1 MTHYIVKRWPHFD
14 NFVSLFTTKLGKPAQ
29 RHLVEF
35 LVALIIW
42 EGRKNINGLN
52 RALFARCHP
61 SSLSRFIGES
71 VWDEQALEQ
80 TRLAELNRRVRR
92 YLTHHQVRG
101 LRVPAFLCIDD
112 TNNPKT
118 GTNTPWASYQ
128 YSHLAGGLVRCYC
141 LVTALMVLGPYSIP
155 LTFRLYRKKADC
167 QQAGAGVTYYSKTA
181 LAAQLVE
188 QWQPPQGT
196 QPVVLVDSWYVC
208 DRLFKACQK
217 RNFTL
222 IGALKANRQLS
233 TSACPKLTALSE
245 FSPTLPKSA
254 YQLVTLDKH
263 RFRVAGVQAQ
273 LKGGQRVKVV
283 VGRALGRGTHPNAG
297 IRRYTYRYFVSSDP
311 TLSVKTICEFYAVRW
326 EIETFHAQLKELLGL
341 DHNQCWRERNVQR
354 VWVLVLVAYSYL
366 MLEAVEHASIYAGRG
381 QLKVS
386 LAQVVAQHKLEAHRG
401 QAEWVFDQAREGR
414 PLQQILERFAA

>member
-1 MTHYIVKRWPHFD
+1 MTEYIVKRWPNFD
-14 NFVSLFTTKLGKPAQ
+14 NFVQLFTTKLGKPAR

-42 EGRKNINGLN
+42 EGRKNISGLN
-52 RALFARCHP
+52 RALFAPCHP
-61 SSLSRFIGES
+61 ASLSRFIGEAR
-71 VWDEQALEQ
+71 WEAQALEQ
-80 TRLAELNRRVRR
+80 TRLTELNRRVSR
-92 YLTHHQVRG
+92 YLEHQRVRG
-101 LRVPAFLCIDD
+101 LSVPAFLCIDD

-141 LVTALMVLGPYSIP
+141 LVTALVVVGPYSIP

-167 QQAGAGVTYYSKTA
+167 QQAGVGVAYYSKTA

-188 QWQPPQGT
+188 QWQPPKGT
-196 QPVVLVDSWYVC
+196 QPFVLVDSWYVC
-208 DRLFKACQK
+208 DSLFEVCQA

-222 IGALKANRQLS
+222 IGGLKANRQLS
-233 TSACPKLTALSE
+233 TTACPNLMALSE
-245 FSPTLPKSA
+245 FGPTLPKSA
-254 YQLVTLDKH
+254 YQLVTLDKQT
-263 RFRVAGVQAQ
+263 FRVAGVEAK

-283 VGRALGRGTHPNAG
+283 ISRALRLGTHPNAG
-297 IRRYTYRYFVSSDP
+297 IRPYTYRYFVSSDP

-341 DHNQCWRERNVQR
+341 DHNQCWRQGNVQR
-354 VWVLVLVAYSYL
+354 MWVLVLLAYSYL
-366 MLEAVEHASIYAGRG
+366 MLEAVEHASNYARRG

-386 LAQVVAQHKLEAHRG
+386 LAQVVAHHKLEAHRG
-401 QAEWVFDQAREGR
+401 QAEWVFDQARQGR
-414 PLQQILERFAA
+414 PLNQILARFAA